1 MQLDLRTLV
10 ISLMLVAGVNSLVM
24 LLAWRYT
31 SSMRNITGFWSVSQL
46 LFLLGTAL
54 LALRYAIPDF
64 FSIVVCNVL
73 LLGGQVALQ
82 EGLGYWPAWSLPRLG
97 VKHSGCT
104 VWLGVFFY
112 VFSSFLRMAYCLLQC
127 DVCLPVYSWR
137 TDAAYKWG
145 ARRSA

>member
-1 MQLDLRTLV
+1 MQLDVRTLV

-73 LLGGQVALQ
+73 VPCGRV
-82 EGLGYWPAWSLPRLG
+82 R
-97 VKHSGCT
+97 
-104 VWLGVFFY
+104 
-112 VFSSFLRMAYCLLQC
+112 SFRQ
-127 DVCLPVYSWR
+127 P
-137 TDAAYKWG
+137 
-145 ARRSA
+145 